1 MFFKNNNKI
10 TKILSISIL
19 FIGII
24 NFIIIPLS
32 VNAFDAGE
40 VLEQLV
46 AEHPELMELVESDAF
61 DTDIISLIQTIAPN
75 LLPPEIQAILYL
87 IRLIHPLSP
96 SQQFMQDQA
105 IQKFK
110 APTLDQYKWE
120 VGIPNFVAKGGVV
133 PLEEKGVSDLI
144 KAIINWA
151 LKLAGVFA
159 FVMIV
164 WAGFEYTTSG
174 GNTSKQKD
182 AQTKIIGAIV
192 GIILLFAFYIILYI
206 INPDILKSSPGT
218 AAPTPS
224 AVTPPAVTPP
234 AVTPPAV
241 TPPAVT
247 PPGQTPSGILK
258 NIRYMGIPIDNNTF
272 GTSEA
277 YLDSALANKLD
288 NLKGISPAWHV
299 HDACI
304 NSVLPCLTTKN
315 TRPVGDCHYYG
326 TCVDI
331 DSVSNSDSDNEKIR
345 AAFNAAGLDVLDEGD
360 HLHVALPGASGNGSY
375 PGSDACIPDVGCWYG
390 AG

>member
-1 MFFKNNNKI
+1 MLLFFPALYFHPVSVFAQTNTPKYEVL
-10 TKILSISIL
+10 TFSAAE
-19 FIGII
+19 GIPSLI
-24 NFIIIPLS
+24 KIIIGW
-32 VNAFDAGE
+32 AF
-40 VLEQLV
+40 
-46 AEHPELMELVESDAF
+46 
-61 DTDIISLIQTIAPN
+61 
-75 LLPPEIQAILYL
+75 
-87 IRLIHPLSP
+87 
-96 SQQFMQDQA
+96 
-105 IQKFK
+105 KF
-110 APTLDQYKWE
+110 
-120 VGIPNFVAKGGVV
+120 
-133 PLEEKGVSDLI
+133 
-144 KAIINWA
+144 
-151 LKLAGVFA
+151 AGVFA
-159 FVMIV
+159 FAMIV
-164 WAGFEYTTSG
+164 FAGFEYTTSG

-182 AQTKIIGAIV
+182 AQERIVSVIV
-192 GIILLFAFYIILYI
+192 GIILLFAFYIILYT

-224 AVTPPAVTPP
+224 